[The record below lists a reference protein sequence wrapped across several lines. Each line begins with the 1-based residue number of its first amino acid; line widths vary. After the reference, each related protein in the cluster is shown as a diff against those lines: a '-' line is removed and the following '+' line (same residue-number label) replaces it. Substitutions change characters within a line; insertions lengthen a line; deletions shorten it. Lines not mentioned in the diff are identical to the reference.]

1 MNISEL
7 PQRLAARVKDKR
19 RGLDRVFARK
29 VADTTSRLVAEVSAE
44 QAKREANAERAAT
57 ANRVG
62 Q

>member
-29 VADTTSRLVAEVSAE
+29 VAERASELIAFVSAE
-44 QAKREANAERAAT
+44 SAKQRVNAERSQR
-57 ANRVG
+57 NG
-62 Q
+62 